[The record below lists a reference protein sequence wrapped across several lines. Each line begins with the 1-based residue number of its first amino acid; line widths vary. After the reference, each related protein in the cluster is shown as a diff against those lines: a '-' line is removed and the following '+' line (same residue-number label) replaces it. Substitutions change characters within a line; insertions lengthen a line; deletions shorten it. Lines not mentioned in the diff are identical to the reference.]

1 MKKLLIVFGIVM
13 GFLLATVPVMAAKE
27 APVKIGVIDTQKILR
42 ESKAAKAAQ
51 SVFMKD
57 LEAKRVIYQAKE
69 KDIKDLDQELKNQN
83 IKLSAESRKEKT
95 EKLAQEVK
103 EFKRLEAD
111 MEEALKKKEVE
122 LTRRLLSEIAQI
134 VRTFS
139 KKEHYTVILEKGS
152 VVVADDAIDIT
163 DRIIM
168 LYDAG
173 KK

>member
-1 MKKLLIVFGIVM
+1 MKKFLIATGMIV
-13 GFLLATVPVMAAKE
+13 GFLLAAMPVMAAA

-42 ESKAAKAAQ
+42 VSKAAKAAQ

-57 LEAKRVIYQAKE
+57 LEAKRAVYQAKE
-69 KDIKDLDQELKNQN
+69 KEIKALDDELKNQN
-83 IKLSAESRKEKT
+83 IKLSAEIRKEKT

-103 EFKRLEAD
+103 EIKRLGTD
-111 MEEALKKKEVE
+111 MEEELKKKEVE

-139 KKEHYTVILEKGS
+139 KKEHYTVILEKSS
-152 VVVADDAIDIT
+152 VIVADDAVDIT
-163 DRIIM
+163 DRIIK

>member
-1 MKKLLIVFGIVM
+1 MKKLSIVFGIIM
-13 GFLLATVPVMAAKE
+13 GFLLAVMPVMAAT

-42 ESKAAKAAQ
+42 ESKAARAAQ

-57 LEAKRVIYQAKE
+57 LEAKRAVYQAKE
-69 KDIKDLDQELKNQN
+69 KELKELDQELKNQN
-83 IKLSAESRKEKT
+83 IKLSAEIRQEKT

-103 EFKRLEAD
+103 ELKRLGAD
-111 MEEALKKKEVE
+111 MEEELKKKEVE
-122 LTRRLLSEIAQI
+122 LTRRLLTEIAQI

-139 KKEHYTVILEKGS
+139 KKEHYTVIFEKGS
-152 VVVADDAIDIT
+152 VIVADDAIDIT
-163 DRIIM
+163 DRIIK

>member
-1 MKKLLIVFGIVM
+1 MKKLLIVTGIVM
-13 GFLLATVPVMAAKE
+13 GFLLAAMPVMAAT
-27 APVKIGVIDTQKILR
+27 APVKLGVIDTQKILR

-57 LEAKRVIYQAKE
+57 LEAKRAVYQAKE
-69 KDIKDLDQELKNQN
+69 KEIKTLDEELKNQN
-83 IKLSAESRKEKT
+83 IKLSAEIRQEKT

-103 EFKRLEAD
+103 ELKRLGAD
-111 MEEALKKKEVE
+111 MEEELKKKEVE
-122 LTRRLLSEIAQI
+122 LTRRLLSEIVQI
-134 VRTFS
+134 VKTFS

-152 VVVADDAIDIT
+152 VVVADDAIDVT
-163 DRIIM
+163 DRIIK

>member
-1 MKKLLIVFGIVM
+1 MKKFLIATGMIV
-13 GFLLATVPVMAAKE
+13 GFLLAAMPVMAAA

-42 ESKAAKAAQ
+42 TSKAAKAAQ

-57 LEAKRVIYQAKE
+57 LEAKRAVYQAKE
-69 KDIKDLDQELKNQN
+69 KEIKALDDELKNQN
-83 IKLSAESRKEKT
+83 IKLSAEIRKEKT

-103 EFKRLEAD
+103 EIKRLGTD
-111 MEEALKKKEVE
+111 MEEELKKKEVE

-139 KKEHYTVILEKGS
+139 KKEHYTVILEKSS
-152 VVVADDAIDIT
+152 VIVADDAVDIT
-163 DRIIM
+163 DRIIK

>member
-1 MKKLLIVFGIVM
+1 MKKLSIGFGIIM
-13 GFLLATVPVMAAKE
+13 GFLLAAMPVMAAA

-42 ESKAAKAAQ
+42 TSKAAKAAQ

-57 LEAKRVIYQAKE
+57 LEAKRAVYQAKE
-69 KDIKDLDQELKNQN
+69 KEIKALDDELKNQN
-83 IKLSAESRKEKT
+83 IKLSAEIRKEKT

-103 EFKRLEAD
+103 EIKRLGTD
-111 MEEALKKKEVE
+111 MEEELKKKEVE

-139 KKEHYTVILEKGS
+139 KKEHYTVILEKSS
-152 VVVADDAIDIT
+152 VIVADDAVDIT
-163 DRIIM
+163 DRIIK

>member
-1 MKKLLIVFGIVM
+1 MKKLFVVFGIIM
-13 GFLLATVPVMAAKE
+13 GFLLAAMPVMAAT

-51 SVFMKD
+51 SVFMKE
-57 LEAKRVIYQAKE
+57 LEAKRAVYQAKE
-69 KDIKDLDQELKNQN
+69 KEIKSLDDELKNQN
-83 IKLSAESRKEKT
+83 IKLSAEIRKEKT

-103 EFKRLEAD
+103 EIKRLGTD
-111 MEEALKKKEVE
+111 MEEELKKKEVE

-139 KKEHYTVILEKGS
+139 KKEHYTVIFEKGS
-152 VVVADDAIDIT
+152 VIVADDAVDIT
-163 DRIIM
+163 DRIIK